1 MKRKAVTVVFDRLKQ
16 VNETGMGKVEFV
28 IRLSRTA
35 KKNILFATMTEREWA
50 KEKSKPYIAA
60 EIARYQKI
68 VDAMEVFG
76 EEMTVINFN
85 AHIGIEG
92 NDSRWKGEKKKELK
106 IRLLPNPSEQGFSPF
121 IKVHTH
127 NLSKLPKEISESGFK
142 NYICLEKSNIDHEK
156 YGKKCPFCELQRE
169 AYNES
174 TKTDDAAKKKSL
186 QELSIS
192 NIARE
197 SVIMRVIERGKEDE
211 GVKFWKVNVSRR
223 GDDAYSLIKNLAER
237 LYKEGQENGVEEN
250 IYDSFKGRDITVT
263 ISGSDNEKD
272 NKTSISVTPA
282 LAQSPISRD
291 EETMRA
297 WIYDEK
303 KWNDVFAVKPY
314 EYLSIV
320 SKGEIPWF
328 DRESGK
334 WVSKEIVDSKR
345 EEHNKAVDAEVETQM
360 SEAEAAVSGMFMADG
375 DEDLPF

>member
-1 MKRKAVTVVFDRLKQ
+1 MGNVVNIPNVNFNELIQIEQNQTTKKENKSTSTFDAKNYLDTRLK
-16 VNETGMGKVEFV
+16 
-28 IRLSRTA
+28 
-35 KKNILFATMTEREWA
+35 
-50 KEKSKPYIAA
+50 
-60 EIARYQKI
+60 
-68 VDAMEVFG
+68 
-76 EEMTVINFN
+76 
-85 AHIGIEG
+85 
-92 NDSRWKGEKKKELK
+92 KGEKKKELK

-142 NYICLEKSNIDHEK
+142 NYICLEKTNIDHEK

-174 TKTDDAAKKKSL
+174 TKVMAEAEEKIKELKAELETTNDLEKKTSIEAEISVIRGTAEAKKKSL
-186 QELSIS
+186 QELSLS

-282 LAQSPISRD
+282 LAQSPISRV
-291 EETMRA
+291 EETMRD

-314 EYLSIV
+314 EYLSII

-334 WVSKEIVDSKR
+334 WVSKEVVETKR
-345 EEHNKAVDAEVETQM
+345 EEHNKAVESKVETQM
-360 SEAEAAVSGMFMADG
+360 SEAEVAVSGMFMTDG
-375 DEDLPF
+375 DEELPF

>member
-1 MKRKAVTVVFDRLKQ
+1 MGNVVNIPNVNFEELVQIEQNQNVKKEQKTTSNFDAKNYLDTRLK
-16 VNETGMGKVEFV
+16 
-28 IRLSRTA
+28 
-35 KKNILFATMTEREWA
+35 
-50 KEKSKPYIAA
+50 
-60 EIARYQKI
+60 
-68 VDAMEVFG
+68 
-76 EEMTVINFN
+76 
-85 AHIGIEG
+85 
-92 NDSRWKGEKKKELK
+92 KGEKKKELK
-106 IRLLPNPSEQGFSPF
+106 VRLLPNPSEQGFSPF

-127 NLSKLPKEISESGFK
+127 NLSKLPKEISESGYK

-174 TKTDDAAKKKSL
+174 TKTDDPVKKKSL
-186 QELSIS
+186 QELSLS

-282 LAQSPISRD
+282 LAQSPISRV

-334 WVSKEIVDSKR
+334 WVSKEIVDNER
-345 EEHNKAVDAEVETQM
+345 NEHNKAVDAEVEVQM
-360 SEAEAAVSGMFMADG
+360 SAAEKQVAEMFMEDN
-375 DEDLPF
+375 DEADLPF

>member
-1 MKRKAVTVVFDRLKQ
+1 MGNVVNIPNVNFNELIQIEQNQTTKKEFKSTSTFDAKNYLDTRLK
-16 VNETGMGKVEFV
+16 
-28 IRLSRTA
+28 
-35 KKNILFATMTEREWA
+35 
-50 KEKSKPYIAA
+50 
-60 EIARYQKI
+60 
-68 VDAMEVFG
+68 
-76 EEMTVINFN
+76 
-85 AHIGIEG
+85 
-92 NDSRWKGEKKKELK
+92 KGEKKKELK

-174 TKTDDAAKKKSL
+174 TKVMTEAENKAKEVEKEYTQFLITGNKTEATKREVKMREIRVAAEAKKKSL
-186 QELSIS
+186 QELSLS